1 MMKIVTNECDAD
13 CIFCIKYIFF
23 RALRL
28 TKCEENVIL
37 YTEKFCYPLLYHN
50 HKQEAG
56 IMAETQFI
64 KTVVFG
70 GYDKNDVD
78 KRLDYVY
85 NLFFDNKNKLRETK
99 LLLDK
104 IKEGLGE
111 QEALDSVL
119 ADGRNKLTELQVKN
133 QNLVE
138 KARSLNDAISQKDQ
152 EIASLKA
159 KLSETEAKLTETEAI
174 AASEGGANAGALFNV
189 LLQQA
194 QTSANVILSDAQK
207 HASNLESDS
216 KKLAENTITEANN
229 KAKMIIYEAEKK
241 AAEINAAAKE
251 KAAAMDVASDNIKAS
266 VLNDVEKM
274 NMELAEFKAVFEK
287 FEQAGSEMI
296 AQSQDLLNNAVINLT
311 TGGVPVFREPEAFE
325 AELVETPTLEDIDDI
340 YITGNAEQ
348 AEAKSDA
355 LQKLK
360 AKAESI
366 GSEEK
371 AAAEETDKT
380 KVSLEELAK
389 KAKTMK

>member
-1 MMKIVTNECDAD
+1 
-13 CIFCIKYIFF
+13 
-23 RALRL
+23 
-28 TKCEENVIL
+28 
-37 YTEKFCYPLLYHN
+37 
-50 HKQEAG
+50 
-56 IMAETQFI
+56 MAETQFI

-104 IKEGLGE
+104 MKEGLGD

-152 EIASLKA
+152 EIAALKA
-159 KLSETEAKLTETEAI
+159 KLSETESKLTEAQAI

-194 QTSANVILSDAQK
+194 QNSANVILGDAQK

-216 KKLAENTITEANN
+216 KKLAENTIIEANN
-229 KAKMIIYEAEKK
+229 KAKLIIYEAEKK
-241 AAEINAAAKE
+241 AAEIDAAAKE

-274 NMELAEFKAVFEK
+274 NLELAEFKAVFEK

-296 AQSQDLLNNAVINLT
+296 SQSQDLLNSAVINLT

-325 AELVETPTLEDIDDI
+325 TELVETPTLEDIDDI
-340 YITGNAEQ
+340 YITGNAEE
-348 AEAKSDA
+348 AEAKNDA

-360 AKAESI
+360 EKAESLNT
-366 GSEEK
+366 EEK
-371 AAAEETDKT
+371 PEEQEEKK

>member
-1 MMKIVTNECDAD
+1 
-13 CIFCIKYIFF
+13 
-23 RALRL
+23 
-28 TKCEENVIL
+28 
-37 YTEKFCYPLLYHN
+37 
-50 HKQEAG
+50 
-56 IMAETQFI
+56 
-64 KTVVFG
+64 
-70 GYDKNDVD
+70 
-78 KRLDYVY
+78 
-85 NLFFDNKNKLRETK
+85 
-99 LLLDK
+99 
-104 IKEGLGE
+104 
-111 QEALDSVL
+111 
-119 ADGRNKLTELQVKN
+119 
-133 QNLVE
+133 
-138 KARSLNDAISQKDQ
+138 
-152 EIASLKA
+152 
-159 KLSETEAKLTETEAI
+159 
-174 AASEGGANAGALFNV
+174 
-189 LLQQA
+189 
-194 QTSANVILSDAQK
+194 
-207 HASNLESDS
+207 
-216 KKLAENTITEANN
+216 
-229 KAKMIIYEAEKK
+229 MIIYEAEKK

-325 AELVETPTLEDIDDI
+325 AELVETPPLEDLDDI

-371 AAAEETDKT
+371 AAAEEPDKT